1 MHGLIAARIEAQA
14 CALQD
19 ACKIVETFLSFNM
32 AVRMPTLL
40 ISGHSPMRLQ
50 PAEEHAVTALTG
62 QVLHLLQQC
71 SKLRQRRLSDAC
83 EVYTGVVRAL
93 RLLHC

>member
-19 ACKIVETFLSFNM
+19 ACKTVETFLSFNM

-50 PAEEHAVTALTG
+50 PAEEHAVTGDGTHGAGVATLAAMQ
-62 QVLHLLQQC
+62 QVEAAQMRAKFTPVWC
-71 SKLRQRRLSDAC
+71 
-83 EVYTGVVRAL
+83 VR
-93 RLLHC
+93 